1 MEENIQLLFSN
12 LLIAKLAIVVIGI
25 PIIVMF
31 IRLLR
36 KSVTRYV
43 REQDNRYKTRKMINI
58 LGYVLTLI
66 FVAIVY
72 SDQLGGITVVLG
84 VASAGIAFA
93 LQEVI
98 ISIAGWVSILVGNIF
113 KTGDRVKLGGIKGDV
128 IDLGVLRTTI
138 MEVNEWV
145 DGDLYNGR
153 IVKVA
158 NSFVFKEPVYNY
170 SNDFPFLWDEI
181 KIPIQYGSNYRA
193 AKEILSNVGQ
203 EVTGDYAKKARI
215 HWNEMVKK
223 YLIEDASTQPMVT
236 VVANDNWV
244 EYTIRY
250 VAEYRTRRTTK
261 DKLYTRILEE
271 VDESTENIQFAS
283 ATFDLVGA
291 PTVDV
296 NIRNKK

>member
-1 MEENIQLLFSN
+1 MEESIKALISNPLLMK
-12 LLIAKLAIVVIGI
+12 IAIVLIGI
-25 PIIVMF
+25 PLIVII
-31 IRLLR
+31 IRVLQR
-36 KSVTRYV
+36 SIGRYIK
-43 REQDNRYKTRKMINI
+43 EQDNRYKTRKMINI
-58 LGYVLTLI
+58 FGYIVTLLFI
-66 FVAIVY
+66 AAVY
-72 SDQLGGITVVLG
+72 SEQIGGITVVLG

-98 ISIAGWVSILVGNIF
+98 ISIAGWISILVGNIF
-113 KTGDRVKLGGIKGDV
+113 KSGDRVKLGGIKGDV

-153 IVKVA
+153 IVRVA

-181 KIPIQYGSNYRA
+181 KIPIKYGSNYQA
-193 AKEILSNVGQ
+193 ARSIISNIGIEI
-203 EVTGDYAKKARI
+203 TGDYADKARE
-215 HWNEMVKK
+215 HWNLMVQKF
-223 YLIEDASTQPMVT
+223 LIEDASTQPMVT

-244 EYTIRY
+244 EFTLRY

-261 DKLYTRILEE
+261 DLLFMRILEE
-271 VDESTENIQFAS
+271 VDTSSEKIQFAS
-283 ATFDLVGA
+283 ATFEIVEV

-296 NIRNKK
+296 NLNQKQ

>member
-1 MEENIQLLFSN
+1 MEESIRALLSN
-12 LLIAKLAIVVIGI
+12 MLLTKIAIALVGI
-25 PIIVMF
+25 TIIVIIF
-31 IRLLR
+31 RVLQ
-36 KSVTRYV
+36 KSVSKYV
-43 REQDNRYKTRKMINI
+43 KDYDNRYKTRKLINI
-58 LGYVLTLI
+58 IGYVVALI
-66 FVAIVY
+66 FIAIVY

-98 ISIAGWVSILVGNIF
+98 ISIAGWISILVGNIF
-113 KTGDRVKLGGIKGDV
+113 KTGDRVKMGGIKGDV

-153 IVKVA
+153 IVRVA

-181 KIPIQYGSNYRA
+181 KIPIKYGSDYQE
-193 AKEILSNVGQ
+193 AKRIISNIGQ
-203 EVTGDYAKKARI
+203 EVTGDYAIKARQD
-215 HWNEMVKK
+215 WEEMLKK
-223 YLIEDASTQPMVT
+223 FLIEDASTQSMVT
-236 VVANDNWV
+236 IAANDNWV
-244 EYTIRY
+244 EYTLRY
-250 VAEYRTRRTTK
+250 VAEYRSRRTTK
-261 DKLYTRILEE
+261 DLLYTRILEE
-271 VDESTENIQFAS
+271 IDNSPNNIEFAS

-296 NIRNKK
+296 NLK